1 MSNFNI
7 KNEYLLINKEV
18 SYEVVIPND
27 FCFKNVKEKYLKNY
41 TLYYYI
47 INHLKIKSDL
57 VNEISIDKDGD
68 CYYHNLSYYFR
79 DSQNY
84 DNFFLDS
91 FFINIAMILEEK

>member
-1 MSNFNI
+1 M
-7 KNEYLLINKEV
+7 NKEV

-27 FCFKNVKEKYLKNY
+27 FCFGGVEEKYLKNY

-47 INHLKIKSDL
+47 INHLKIKFDL
-57 VNEISIDKDGD
+57 VNEISTDKDGD